1 MSSTEQARC
10 DPVLWLP
17 YGRAVPCSGVLLV
30 DGFSRPETID
40 FLGPGYLW
48 LTWIVREILRDTP
61 LS

>member
-1 MSSTEQARC
+1 
-10 DPVLWLP
+10 VLWLP

-30 DGFSRPETID
+30 DGFSRPETIG